1 MSGARRVS
9 GLLLAVAITT
19 MVVSIIGF
27 IVSLMLNIFVLDRYD
42 AYGEVDVPGS
52 ATLHL
57 PAGQAT
63 VTFRTYSVG
72 GSGGGGLPVP
82 SLGLS
87 IDPPDGAPDPTVTE
101 SIGSTTTVNN
111 DVRRRVWLVDIAQE
125 GDYRI
130 TTDGRVNGYIE
141 PRLAFGHD
149 SSYGWVPWMFA
160 ALFGLSVLD
169 FVIAI
174 IWRLR
179 VKRPPAPQVRPQP
192 QPWDTGVPPP
202 VVDYPDSGSDGGYL
216 PPPISAQPRD
226 PYVPTDDGVRIEQ
239 LKTLAA
245 LRDSGALTKDEFE
258 AEKRR
263 VLDGR

>member
-1 MSGARRVS
+1 MSAARRVS
-9 GLLLAVAITT
+9 GLLLALAITT
-19 MVVSIIGF
+19 MVVSVIGF
-27 IVSLMLNIFVLDRYD
+27 VVSLILNVFVLDKYD
-42 AYGEVDVPGS
+42 AYGEVAIPGS

-57 PAGQAT
+57 PAGTAT

-72 GSGGGGLPVP
+72 GGSGGGLPIP
-82 SLGLS
+82 SIGLS
-87 IDPPDGAPDPTVTE
+87 IDPPSGAPEPAVTE
-101 SIGSTTTVNN
+101 SIGSTTSVNN
-111 DVRRRVWLVDIAQE
+111 DVRRRVWTVDIAQE

-130 TTDGRVNGYIE
+130 TTDGRVSGYIE

-149 SSYGWVPWMFA
+149 SPYGWVPWTFA
-160 ALFGLSVLD
+160 VVFGIGVLD
-169 FVIAI
+169 FIIAI

-179 VKRPPAPQVRPQP
+179 AGRTPVQP
-192 QPWDTGVPPP
+192 VAAQPWLRAGPPIVDYPDAGYVPPP
-202 VVDYPDSGSDGGYL
+202 VSTAP
-216 PPPISAQPRD
+216 AD

-245 LRDSGALTKDEFE
+245 LRDSGALTQEEFE